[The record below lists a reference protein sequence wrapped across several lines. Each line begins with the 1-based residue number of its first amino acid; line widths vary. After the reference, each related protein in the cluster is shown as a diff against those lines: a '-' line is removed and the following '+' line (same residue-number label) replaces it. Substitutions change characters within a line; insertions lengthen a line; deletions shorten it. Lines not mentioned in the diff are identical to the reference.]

1 MLNKNYWV
9 DYIIDMKKDLCWE
22 SCMIRFDSIL
32 FASKGWWQ
40 LTTNLVLLFF
50 GFLKFSGFT
59 FESIQYYFPI
69 TLLRFSFNLVVLN
82 TIRKWNHNSCR
93 ASGDSIDFFF
103 SFFFFFFFANSQC
116 NDSQKIRHGFACLRY
131 SFQYSLRVFIPC
143 ELYSYS
149 STDSYTGL
157 I

>member
-103 SFFFFFFFANSQC
+103 SFFFFFFLLIHSVMIHRRY
-116 NDSQKIRHGFACLRY
+116 DTDLLACDT
-131 SFQYSLRVFIPC
+131 VFSTACEFLFHVNYIHIHQLIVIP
-143 ELYSYS
+143 
-149 STDSYTGL
+149 D
-157 I
+157 